1 VADLDDLTAFAQTQ
15 GLDLTKPLSHQRV
28 VNLAEEWIPEV
39 RFHELERF
47 HPVDVSAMLTVPPP
61 IFAAMSEDEKIAFR
75 VPVALGFD
83 PEGEPIF
90 DFFDPPVV
98 VGPVPGP
105 PVGFGAAAID
115 AMDELDE
122 LGGEPRYTHGANR
135 TSARRYFGASTAVS
149 GSETPSPGDPRT
161 PRHLPIVV
169 HAEFRMLREALMHEI
184 QLDELPLVLDD
195 YGRPID
201 AIWPGFAVEREF
213 FRSDDRSGRGFSR
226 TDMRNIL
233 AAMIIAQEN
242 GDSEAEAEAR
252 SRIPEGW
259 HLVEKAWTVLTTY
272 AFLEY
277 YFFYAFNDFADYADA
292 GEGLFANEHEG
303 DVEGCCLVIER
314 ERLER
319 YARGEL
325 PAADVVPHSIITSAH
340 EEWQELDE
348 LKRLPIQGD
357 RARRDLKV
365 YSAVGSHASYLT
377 AGDHD
382 ILDWE
387 DVLTDIPFQGGS
399 VADVIVVLALPIIA
413 PYVLLLALFEFLLD
427 VEDSTSDNGAAIG
440 PAPPDPDNNT
450 FGKRIEV
457 TPLSDIDRGVNIYQ
471 DVPAQRARLPIRG
484 FRGVWGGY
492 DGLLDHSPPWRNK
505 TSRYFR
511 RLVRSDNVEPEGPI
525 VD

>member
-1 VADLDDLTAFAQTQ
+1 MADLDDLTAFALAQ

-28 VNLAEEWIPEV
+28 VDLAEEWLPEV

-61 IFAAMSEDEKIAFR
+61 IFAAMSEDDKIRFR
-75 VPVALGFD
+75 VPVAVGYD

-90 DFFDPPVV
+90 EFVEPPVV
-98 VGPVPGP
+98 IGPEPGP

-115 AMDELDE
+115 ALDELDE
-122 LGGEPRYTHGANR
+122 LGGEPQYTHGANR
-135 TSARRYFGASTAVS
+135 TAARRYFGATTAVS
-149 GSETPSPGDPRT
+149 GAETPSPGDPRT

-169 HAEFRMLREALMHEI
+169 HAEFRMLLEALKHEL
-184 QLDELPLVLDD
+184 QLDDLPAALED

-201 AIWPGFAVEREF
+201 AIWSGFAVEREF
-213 FRSDDRSGRGFSR
+213 FRSDDGSRGGFSAAH
-226 TDMRNIL
+226 MRSIL
-233 AAMIIAQEN
+233 AAMIAAHEN
-242 GDSEAEAEAR
+242 GDSDAEAEAR
-252 SRIPEGW
+252 SSIPDGW

-319 YARGEL
+319 YARGEI
-325 PAADVVPHSIITSAH
+325 PVTDVVPHSIITSAH

-348 LKRLPIQGD
+348 LRRLPIQGD

-365 YSAVGSHASYLT
+365 YSAVGSHATYLT

-387 DVLTDIPFQGGS
+387 DVLTDIPFEGS
-399 VADVIVVLALPIIA
+399 TVVDVIVAVMLPVTA
-413 PYVLLLALFEFLLD
+413 PLVLLLAFYEFLVD

-440 PAPPDPDNNT
+440 PEPPDPANDT
-450 FGKRIEV
+450 FEKHIEV
-457 TPLSDIDRGVNIYQ
+457 TPLSDIESGLNIYQ
-471 DVPAQRARLPIRG
+471 DAPGQRARLPIRG

-492 DGLLDHSPPWRNK
+492 DDLLDHSPTWQNK
-505 TSRYFR
+505 TRRYFR
-511 RLVRSDNVEPEGPI
+511 RFVRSDNVEPEGPI